1 MPGHYQFTLQTKK
14 DLELVQVDR
23 RYSDFELLRQ
33 ALECSYPGLFIPC
46 LPPKDRFI
54 TFQQEDSDSLKKRKQ
69 GIKQFLQIILSHDLI
84 SNEPC
89 VKDFI
94 EIRAQY

>member
-1 MPGHYQFTLQTKK
+1 MPGHYLFTLQTKR
-14 DLELVQVDR
+14 DLENVQVDR

-33 ALECSYPGLFIPC
+33 ALECAYPGLFIPC

-69 GIKQFLQIILSHDLI
+69 GIKQFLQIILSHDVLSSEQYVI
-84 SNEPC
+84 
-89 VKDFI
+89 DFI
-94 EIRAQY
+94 EIRA